1 MATVRIA
8 TFNLN
13 NLFNRYNFQGVVEG
27 VVDESSTVTAT
38 VEYHFDDPANFR
50 LRTFR
55 GNLVKEK
62 PPAERVILANRLI
75 AIDADVIAVQEVED
89 IETLRMFAS
98 NHLASAYPYVALLE
112 GNDPRLIDVAIL
124 SKLPLG
130 AVTSWQ
136 HARHPADPGGN
147 VFSRDLLEVDVL
159 SADRS
164 RRLLTVYNNHL
175 KSKFV
180 PFDQDSVAGAAAA
193 DLRRTQQAETI
204 ERIVAARQRP
214 NGRFV
219 IVGDL
224 NDTPTAPT
232 LAALASGSLNL
243 VSGLANARESR
254 PSPPENPMPASV
266 VWTSRFKPSGQPAIH
281 ELFDQ
286 IWLSPAL
293 VARQRDAVIHRR
305 TKLGGDASDHD
316 PASVDL
322 DL

>member
-1 MATVRIA
+1 VTTVRIA

-27 VVDESSTVTAT
+27 IVDPSTTVTGT
-38 VEYHFDDPANFR
+38 VEYHFDDPAGFR
-50 LRTFR
+50 LRTFQ

-62 PPAERVILANRLI
+62 PPAERVILAQRLL

-89 IETLRMFAS
+89 IGTLRMFATDHLQS
-98 NHLASAYPYVALLE
+98 NYRYLVLVE

-124 SKLPLG
+124 SRLPLG

-136 HARHPADPGGN
+136 HARHPADPN
-147 VFSRDLLEVDVL
+147 DPVFSRDLLEVEVL
-159 SADRS
+159 SADRR
-164 RRLLTVYNNHL
+164 RRLVTIYNNHL

-180 PFDQDSVAGAAAA
+180 PFGQNVAASTAASN
-193 DLRRTQQAETI
+193 LRRTQQAESVSA
-204 ERIVAARQRP
+204 IVEARQRP

-219 IVGDL
+219 IVGDM

-232 LAALASGSLNL
+232 LTAFATGNL
-243 VSGLANARESR
+243 GLISGLAAARESR
-254 PSPPENPMPASV
+254 PSPNENPMPASA
-266 VWTSRFKPSGQPAIH
+266 VWTHRFKPPNQPAVH

-293 VARQRDAVIHRR
+293 GPRLRDAVIHRR
-305 TKLGGDASDHD
+305 TRLGGDASDHD

>member
-1 MATVRIA
+1 MTTVRIA

-13 NLFNRYNFQGVVEG
+13 NLFNRYNFQGVVAG
-27 VVDESSTVTAT
+27 TADPTDTVTGS

-50 LRTFR
+50 LRTFL

-62 PPAERVILANRLI
+62 PAAERVILADRLI
-75 AIDADVIAVQEVED
+75 AIDADVVCVQEVED
-89 IETLRMFAS
+89 IETLRMFAT
-98 NHLASAYPYVALLE
+98 NHLQGRYPYLSLLE
-112 GNDPRLIDVAIL
+112 GNDPRLIDVAVM
-124 SKLPLG
+124 SRLPLG

-136 HARHPADPGGN
+136 HARHPADPGAN
-147 VFSRDLLEVDVL
+147 VFSRDLLEVEVL
-159 SADRS
+159 SPDRS
-164 RRLLTVYNNHL
+164 RRLVTVYNNHL

-180 PFDQDSVAGAAAA
+180 PFDQDPVAGAAAA
-193 DLRRTQQAETI
+193 DLRRTQQAETVA
-204 ERIVAARQRP
+204 RIVEARQRP

-219 IVGDL
+219 IVGDM
-224 NDTPTAPT
+224 NDAPTAPT
-232 LAALASGSLNL
+232 LAALAGGSLGL
-243 VSGLANARESR
+243 VAGLANPRESR
-254 PSPPENPMPASV
+254 PSPAENPMPVSV
-266 VWTSRFKPSGQPAIH
+266 AWTSRFKKAGQPAVH

-293 VARQRDAVIHRR
+293 AARQQDAVIHRR